1 MSTLHASQDLINLI
15 KQINLDINYPIGSI
29 YLSFDKNSP
38 GSRLGGTWQ
47 LCGSGRYL
55 MCYDPNNSWFDKP
68 GSDRGTAS
76 GPGNWRDE
84 GTTLTINQM
93 PSHNHGQDSHAHY
106 VGHYRNW
113 EFVKSMGYYSASG
126 GSVWPRTGNGAS
138 NSGDNYA
145 MATENKQPAIWY
157 TGGGQP
163 HSHFHVSPYMTV
175 CVWERIA

>member
-68 GSDRGTAS
+68 GSDRGTSS

-84 GTTLTINQM
+84 GTALTINQM
-93 PSHNHGQDSHAHY
+93 PSHSHGNDHHRHYIWGGNSNGGFIDGFIPVDKWMSDSI
-106 VGHYRNW
+106 
-113 EFVKSMGYYSASG
+113 K
-126 GSVWPRTGNGAS
+126 S
-138 NSGDNYA
+138 NSNGNSRTLSDWSGISIHN
-145 MATENKQPAIWY
+145 
-157 TGGGQP
+157 TGGGQA

-175 CVWERIA
+175 CVWERTA